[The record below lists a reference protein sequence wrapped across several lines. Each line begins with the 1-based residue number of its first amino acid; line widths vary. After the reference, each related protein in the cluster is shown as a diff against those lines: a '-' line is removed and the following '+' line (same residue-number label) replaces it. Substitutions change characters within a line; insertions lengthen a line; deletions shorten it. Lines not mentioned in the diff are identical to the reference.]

1 MEWRTLHAPV
11 FVTFVHFSLLGVKQ
25 SLLPHILS
33 AAFEP
38 GALARVLGQLALI
51 TSLSACACYAARG
64 VASSLRALRALA
76 VFHGASVVVVP
87 LAQAAMVARRDG
99 EGKEEGKFD
108 TGRGALLASR
118 YAVLGGA
125 MSLGGVAGATCGSL
139 VYHRVSPAAPF
150 VAGAVA
156 SAVGAVADGDD
167 APPRCGADVFRGAS
181 VLFVRP
187 PSRRAFLLVCSFSL
201 AHTGIAAASVY
212 FPYFKLRFGMRQQ
225 RFAAFLTSTHLL
237 RFVAQGLFLP
247 ALPEKLLGPRLR
259 HRALLGALLAKAA
272 ECFGLLYCRGPGD
285 VLALALLYF
294 PAGLAEPLMRAELML
309 EIPEADASYVKG
321 AMAVLVLLLSR
332 GVGPYASGALFSLG
346 AAGGRGVGPS
356 AVFVAAG
363 GLFLAAAYAP
373 RGVCQRNGGAA
384 RAGMQILD
392 VAATKRLPPARP
404 AQPVVWCENLAK
416 SHDGLRLQL
425 DDASLTL
432 REGQRCV
439 VVGHN
444 GCGKSTL
451 LGVIAGTEAL
461 DGGGVRV
468 KKGAKVTGDGRDVAA
483 ARAYA
488 AAAAAYEA
496 DPGDAALAKR
506 FERAS
511 DAMSDADGWAVEASV
526 ATASAKLNIDHLQG
540 RSVAEL
546 SGGERKRVSLA
557 GALLSGGDVLVLDEP
572 TNHLDLWAVRWLE
585 DYLASE
591 VLSSKTVVF
600 VSHDRTFAEAVAT
613 SLVELDDGGK
623 LYEHS
628 TRAGGLVEA
637 YLEGKAKRLA
647 DSQSAASA
655 ARSQLRDEL
664 AWLRRGA
671 KARQSKSTE
680 RIARVDVL
688 QHKAEDVKQRGD
700 LGLEA
705 GAADDARRTEE
716 RRKRTV
722 VTIDDLG
729 ARAGVATVDD
739 EDYEERLF
747 DEFSYEIAHN
757 DRIGV
762 VGANGAGKSTL
773 VKAIV
778 AQAAREGRLVGYYAQ
793 TPLSEAACAATPM
806 DFALD
811 VISRRP
817 SGAVA
822 SGDLIAAASTL
833 LKRYQFEDGAAWA
846 APIAKLSGGEKRR
859 LQMMAVLDANPDVMI
874 LDEPSNDLDLGA
886 LQSLERFLSDDFKGA
901 LLLVSHDRSLLDAT
915 CDTLLVLPGD
925 GYVSSFPGSMTEYLE
940 LLDAAPDDDDDD
952 DFVIEA
958 LEAEL
963 AGIDGDMEAAAA
975 DTAKV
980 TALYDARLAL
990 QARVDVLYRDW
1001 EALEALLA
1009 EEPA

>member
-1 MEWRTLHAPV
+1 M
-11 FVTFVHFSLLGVKQ
+11 
-25 SLLPHILS
+25 
-33 AAFEP
+33 
-38 GALARVLGQLALI
+38 
-51 TSLSACACYAARG
+51 ACVMRC
-64 VASSLRALRALA
+64 L
-76 VFHGASVVVVP
+76 
-87 LAQAAMVARRDG
+87 
-99 EGKEEGKFD
+99 
-108 TGRGALLASR
+108 T
-118 YAVLGGA
+118 
-125 MSLGGVAGATCGSL
+125 
-139 VYHRVSPAAPF
+139 
-150 VAGAVA
+150 AVA
-156 SAVGAVADGDD
+156 VV
-167 APPRCGADVFRGAS
+167 
-181 VLFVRP
+181 
-187 PSRRAFLLVCSFSL
+187 
-201 AHTGIAAASVY
+201 T
-212 FPYFKLRFGMRQQ
+212 
-225 RFAAFLTSTHLL
+225 
-237 RFVAQGLFLP
+237 
-247 ALPEKLLGPRLR
+247 
-259 HRALLGALLAKAA
+259 
-272 ECFGLLYCRGPGD
+272 
-285 VLALALLYF
+285 
-294 PAGLAEPLMRAELML
+294 
-309 EIPEADASYVKG
+309 
-321 AMAVLVLLLSR
+321 
-332 GVGPYASGALFSLG
+332 
-346 AAGGRGVGPS
+346 
-356 AVFVAAG
+356 
-363 GLFLAAAYAP
+363 LAAAFSKSPQHRP
-373 RGVCQRNGGAA
+373 RQT
-384 RAGMQILD
+384 LLHD
-392 VAATKRLPPARP
+392 S

-468 KKGAKVTGDGRDVAA
+468 KKGAKVTCVEQEPLTAPGDGAKSVRDVLLSGDGRDVAA

-613 SLVELDDGGK
+613 SLVELDGGK

-778 AQAAREGRLVGYYAQ
+778 AQAAREGRLVGATDEEIAAAAADAARYDGDDDAIVLANIKVGYYAQ
-793 TPLSEAACAATPM
+793 TPLSEAACAATPL

-817 SGAVA
+817 KNAVA
-822 SGDLIAAASTL
+822 SGDLVAAASTL

-952 DFVIEA
+952 DFVVDDGADDKAAKKRESDLRRRRHNAPRDIAKLEPQIEA

-975 DTAKV
+975 DTEKV

>member
-1 MEWRTLHAPV
+1 
-11 FVTFVHFSLLGVKQ
+11 
-25 SLLPHILS
+25 
-33 AAFEP
+33 
-38 GALARVLGQLALI
+38 
-51 TSLSACACYAARG
+51 
-64 VASSLRALRALA
+64 
-76 VFHGASVVVVP
+76 
-87 LAQAAMVARRDG
+87 
-99 EGKEEGKFD
+99 
-108 TGRGALLASR
+108 
-118 YAVLGGA
+118 
-125 MSLGGVAGATCGSL
+125 
-139 VYHRVSPAAPF
+139 
-150 VAGAVA
+150 
-156 SAVGAVADGDD
+156 
-167 APPRCGADVFRGAS
+167 
-181 VLFVRP
+181 
-187 PSRRAFLLVCSFSL
+187 
-201 AHTGIAAASVY
+201 
-212 FPYFKLRFGMRQQ
+212 
-225 RFAAFLTSTHLL
+225 
-237 RFVAQGLFLP
+237 
-247 ALPEKLLGPRLR
+247 
-259 HRALLGALLAKAA
+259 
-272 ECFGLLYCRGPGD
+272 
-285 VLALALLYF
+285 
-294 PAGLAEPLMRAELML
+294 
-309 EIPEADASYVKG
+309 
-321 AMAVLVLLLSR
+321 
-332 GVGPYASGALFSLG
+332 
-346 AAGGRGVGPS
+346 
-356 AVFVAAG
+356 
-363 GLFLAAAYAP
+363 
-373 RGVCQRNGGAA
+373 
-384 RAGMQILD
+384 
-392 VAATKRLPPARP
+392 
-404 AQPVVWCENLAK
+404 
-416 SHDGLRLQL
+416 L

-468 KKGAKVTGDGRDVAA
+468 KKGAKVTCVEQEPLTAPGDGAKSVRDVLLSGDGRDVAA

-613 SLVELDDGGK
+613 SLVELDGGK

-688 QHKAEDVKQRGD
+688 QHKAED
-700 LGLEA
+700 
-705 GAADDARRTEE
+705 

-778 AQAAREGRLVGYYAQ
+778 AQAAREGRLVGATDEDIAAAAADAARYDGDDDAIVLANIKVGYYAQ

-811 VISRRP
+811 
-817 SGAVA
+817 
-822 SGDLIAAASTL
+822 
-833 LKRYQFEDGAAWA
+833 RYQFEDGAAWA

-940 LLDAAPDDDDDD
+940 
-952 DFVIEA
+952 
-958 LEAEL
+958 
-963 AGIDGDMEAAAA
+963 
-975 DTAKV
+975 
-980 TALYDARLAL
+980 
-990 QARVDVLYRDW
+990 
-1001 EALEALLA
+1001 
-1009 EEPA
+1009 

>member
-1 MEWRTLHAPV
+1 M
-11 FVTFVHFSLLGVKQ
+11 
-25 SLLPHILS
+25 
-33 AAFEP
+33 
-38 GALARVLGQLALI
+38 
-51 TSLSACACYAARG
+51 ACVMRC
-64 VASSLRALRALA
+64 L
-76 VFHGASVVVVP
+76 
-87 LAQAAMVARRDG
+87 
-99 EGKEEGKFD
+99 
-108 TGRGALLASR
+108 T
-118 YAVLGGA
+118 
-125 MSLGGVAGATCGSL
+125 
-139 VYHRVSPAAPF
+139 
-150 VAGAVA
+150 AVA
-156 SAVGAVADGDD
+156 VV
-167 APPRCGADVFRGAS
+167 
-181 VLFVRP
+181 
-187 PSRRAFLLVCSFSL
+187 
-201 AHTGIAAASVY
+201 T
-212 FPYFKLRFGMRQQ
+212 
-225 RFAAFLTSTHLL
+225 
-237 RFVAQGLFLP
+237 
-247 ALPEKLLGPRLR
+247 
-259 HRALLGALLAKAA
+259 
-272 ECFGLLYCRGPGD
+272 
-285 VLALALLYF
+285 
-294 PAGLAEPLMRAELML
+294 
-309 EIPEADASYVKG
+309 
-321 AMAVLVLLLSR
+321 
-332 GVGPYASGALFSLG
+332 
-346 AAGGRGVGPS
+346 
-356 AVFVAAG
+356 
-363 GLFLAAAYAP
+363 LAAAFSKSPQHRP
-373 RGVCQRNGGAA
+373 RQT
-384 RAGMQILD
+384 LLHD
-392 VAATKRLPPARP
+392 S

-461 DGGGVRV
+461 DGGGVREPLTAPGD
-468 KKGAKVTGDGRDVAA
+468 GAKSVRDVLLSGDGRDVAA

-613 SLVELDDGGK
+613 SLVELDGGK

-778 AQAAREGRLVGYYAQ
+778 AQAAREGRLVGATDEDIAAAAADAARYDGDDDAIVLANIKVGYYAQ